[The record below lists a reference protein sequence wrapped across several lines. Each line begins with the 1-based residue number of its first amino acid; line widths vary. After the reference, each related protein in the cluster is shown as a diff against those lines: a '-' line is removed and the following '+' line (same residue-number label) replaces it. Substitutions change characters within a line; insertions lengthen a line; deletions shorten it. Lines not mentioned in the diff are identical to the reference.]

1 MLKTENLG
9 KDIIGVI
16 MDRPDSSHNFQDEK
30 AISALH
36 KLLKEII
43 KKTKV
48 KGVVIY
54 STKKSFLVGGDLDE
68 LRKAKLPE
76 KLMKIT
82 IKVNNTFRLM
92 EKSKIP
98 FIAAIN
104 GLALGG
110 GLELALACNYR
121 IGSIDTGLKVGLP
134 EVTLGLM
141 PGGGGTQ
148 RLPRLIG
155 YTNSLP
161 ILMEGKPIDATEAE
175 KSV

>member
-43 KKTKV
+43 KKTSV

-68 LRKAKLPE
+68 LRKANLPE

-82 IKVNNTFRLM
+82 IKVTNTFRLM

-98 FIAAIN
+98 FVAAIN
-104 GLALGG
+104 GLA
-110 GLELALACNYR
+110 
-121 IGSIDTGLKVGLP
+121 
-134 EVTLGLM
+134 
-141 PGGGGTQ
+141 
-148 RLPRLIG
+148 
-155 YTNSLP
+155 
-161 ILMEGKPIDATEAE
+161 
-175 KSV
+175 